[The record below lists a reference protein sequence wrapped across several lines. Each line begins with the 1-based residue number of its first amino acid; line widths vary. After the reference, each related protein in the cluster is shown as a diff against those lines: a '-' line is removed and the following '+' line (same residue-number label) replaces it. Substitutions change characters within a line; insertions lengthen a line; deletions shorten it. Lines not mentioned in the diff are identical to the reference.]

1 MQCMS
6 DATYLSTVV
15 SKLLKGAILL
25 QISLQLIKL
34 SECKHGAVPVSMP
47 GDI

>member
-1 MQCMS
+1 MS
-6 DATYLSTVV
+6 DAAYLPTVV

-25 QISLQLIKL
+25 RISLQLIKL

-47 GDI
+47 SDV